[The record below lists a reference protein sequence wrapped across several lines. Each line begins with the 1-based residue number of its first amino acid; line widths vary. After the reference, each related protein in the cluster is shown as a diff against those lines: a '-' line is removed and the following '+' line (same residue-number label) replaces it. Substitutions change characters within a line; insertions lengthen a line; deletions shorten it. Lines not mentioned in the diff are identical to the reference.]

1 MNKLGKADWLLIA
14 GAIGVAVLVGV
25 VYVQPSAMNDLQ
37 LEDLS
42 PIGISI
48 KVGALLS
55 IAGLLAF
62 FDGMPESLLNTSRN
76 VCRMTY
82 AAGFGVASYCSGN
95 DWQCFFSP

>member
-14 GAIGVAVLVGV
+14 GVLGVAILVGV
-25 VYVQPSAMNDLQ
+25 AYVQPSAMNDVQ

-48 KVGALLS
+48 KLGVLLL

-62 FDGMPESLLNTSRN
+62 FHGIPESLFSSSRN
-76 VCRMTY
+76 VCRLIY
-82 AAGFGVASYCSGN
+82 AAGFGLASYCSGN
-95 DWQCFFSP
+95 DWQCFFSY